1 MEILLI
7 ALYVSFCW
15 AVFKIFRLPLNKW
28 TVPTAILGGV
38 VMIGLILL
46 VMNYNHPY
54 STLVRDY
61 FVTTPIVPDVGGRVV
76 EVTAKPDEPVK
87 AGDVIFRL
95 DPGPYAATVALR
107 EAELRAALQKVE
119 QYEAQLSASGSES
132 SRARADRDRSR
143 DNYERRA
150 KVGEAGGF
158 SVAQIENLRQ
168 VYLSDQAKLDAA
180 LAKETESLVQLATDA
195 SGDNVLVAQAKA
207 SLAQAQWELERTTYR
222 APTDGFVT
230 QLLLRP
236 GMMAQPL
243 PLRPVG
249 VFVHAEESRLIGAF
263 WQNSLQRIAVGDEA
277 EVIFRAVPG
286 TVFKG
291 KVEKVIPVLAQGALQ
306 ASGQL
311 LSVEMVP
318 NAGKVPV
325 VIALEEG
332 DLSAYQLPAGVI
344 GSAAIYT
351 KHVHHVAIMR
361 KILLRM
367 VSWQN
372 YLFGELH

>member
-7 ALYVSFCW
+7 LIYVSFCW
-15 AVFKIFRLPLNKW
+15 AIFKIFRLPLNKW
-28 TVPTAILGGV
+28 TIPTAILGGV
-38 VMIGLILL
+38 VLLGLVLL

-76 EVTAKPDEPVK
+76 EVTVLPEQNVK
-87 AGDVIFRL
+87 AGDVLFRI
-95 DPGPYAATVALR
+95 DPEPYQATVSLR

-119 QYEAQLSASGSES
+119 QYEAQLASSGSES
-132 SRARADRDRSR
+132 ASARATRDKSY
-143 DNYERRA
+143 DNYKRRET
-150 KVGEAGGF
+150 VGAAGGF
-158 SVAQIENLRQ
+158 SAAQIENLRQ
-168 VYLSDQAKLDAA
+168 VYLADEAKLQAA
-180 LAKETESLVQLATDA
+180 LARESESLIQLAVDA
-195 SGDNVLVAQAKA
+195 SGENVLVAQAKA
-207 SLAQAQWELERTTYR
+207 ALASAKWELDRTTYR
-222 APTDGFVT
+222 APTDGYVT
-230 QLLLRP
+230 QLLIRP

-243 PLRPVG
+243 PLRPIG
-249 VFVHAEESRLIGAF
+249 VFVHAEESQLVGAF

-286 TVFKG
+286 HVFKG
-291 KVEKVIPVLAQGALQ
+291 RVERVLPVLAQGALQ
-306 ASGQL
+306 ASGNL

-325 VIALEEG
+325 LIDLEE
-332 DLSAYQLPAGVI
+332 DVSAFHLPAGVI
-344 GSAAIYT
+344 GTAAIYT
-351 KHVHHVAIMR
+351 KHVHHVALLR